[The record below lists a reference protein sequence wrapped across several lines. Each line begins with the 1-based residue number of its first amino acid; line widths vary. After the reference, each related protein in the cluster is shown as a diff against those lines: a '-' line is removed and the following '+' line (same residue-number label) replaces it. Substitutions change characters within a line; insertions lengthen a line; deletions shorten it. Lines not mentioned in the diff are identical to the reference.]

1 MEHRFSTLNHI
12 FLMRIAIRKQQEV
25 FTEYSKDHHLNVE
38 FPKELLERIP
48 RESRETLIAVLADD
62 PRPAYQNDPE
72 RSYGMPFGEKDIH
85 FRVDGDIL
93 RVYNVT
99 DFVKK
104 QQESPADCGK

>member
-1 MEHRFSTLNHI
+1 M
-12 FLMRIAIRKQQEV
+12 
-25 FTEYSKDHHLNVE
+25 
-38 FPKELLERIP
+38 
-48 RESRETLIAVLADD
+48 LADD

-85 FRVDGDIL
+85 FRVEGDIL

>member
-1 MEHRFSTLNHI
+1 M
-12 FLMRIAIRKQQEV
+12 
-25 FTEYSKDHHLNVE
+25 
-38 FPKELLERIP
+38 
-48 RESRETLIAVLADD
+48 LADD

-99 DFVKK
+99 EFVKNSRNLR
-104 QQESPADCGK
+104 QIVENNHFRIFL